1 MKNHGLSAL
10 LIAMATGVSACGG
23 GSTGG
28 GNSPHYD
35 QYVTIVLNTPSARL
49 PYVGDFTAQGAQ
61 LAVDQVNSAGG
72 VKVGGKAY
80 GIKLEKLDNQLSPA
94 TSLANIQKAVSE
106 KVVAVI
112 DDGYTVAATFQAAN
126 AGGLPILVD
135 YDTDASV
142 IDPSARPNVFR
153 IAPPDDAL
161 AGKLVPYI
169 AGKGLKVAVAHDD
182 SDYGKSGDEQ
192 ITKALTAKGMS
203 ATVDAVLPSTAT
215 DFSAQALQVK
225 QSGATGVV
233 VWARGPVLAS
243 FVKALGDAGSTA
255 AIFSGPTA
263 EDPVVRTQLAG
274 HADWVARITYA
285 SFRITTETGPESWDK
300 FRKAYED
307 HNFNNGG
314 PDYKVGVK
322 SPADN
327 KDIVQ
332 PPDWQM
338 FPYDMVNLVKA
349 ALEQAGT
356 VDPSGGKIIDALN
369 NVQVKSAN
377 GDNRGWKKDNHEG
390 VVDDDIY
397 FATFQDMKF
406 KPVQDDALSK
416 SLPPI
421 DQE

>member
-1 MKNHGLSAL
+1 MKRGKARGLAL
-10 LIAMATGVSACGG
+10 AAAFILAGCGQ
-23 GSTGG
+23 GSSS
-28 GNSPHYD
+28 NSSPKFD
-35 QYVTIVLNTPSARL
+35 QYVTIVLNTPATRL
-49 PYVGDFTAQGAQ
+49 PYVSDFTAQGAQ
-61 LAVDQVNSAGG
+61 LAVDQVNAGGG
-72 VKVGGKAY
+72 VKIGDKSY

-94 TSLANIQKAVSE
+94 TSLANIQRAVSE
-106 KVVAVI
+106 KAVAVI
-112 DDGYTVAATFQAAN
+112 DDGYTVGATFQAAN
-126 AGGLPILVD
+126 SAGLPILVD
-135 YDTDASV
+135 YNTDASV
-142 IDPSARPNVFR
+142 IDPATRPNVFR
-153 IAPPDDAL
+153 VAPPDDAL
-161 AGKLVPYI
+161 AMKLVPYI
-169 AGKGLKVAVAHDD
+169 ATRNLKVAVAHDD

-192 ITKALTAKGMS
+192 VTKAMTAKSMTP
-203 ATVDAVLPSTAT
+203 TVDVVLPSTST

-263 EDPVVRTQLAG
+263 EDPVVRTQLA
-274 HADWVARITYA
+274 ARPEWVNMITYA
-285 SFRITTETGPESWDK
+285 SFRITTETGPESWNK

-322 SPADN
+322 SPADH

-338 FPYDMVNLVKA
+338 FPYDMVHLVKA
-349 ALEQAGT
+349 ALEKAGT
-356 VDPSGGKIIDALN
+356 TDTTSGKLIDALN